1 MHLSVYLCIKRQN
14 NHRHTIYGVFN
25 QTYLTKF
32 YMKLAKKFKENGE
45 FSILQINIFSQ
56 VIHFKKN
63 SPTLRKNYVKREEDE
78 VINDRF

>member
-1 MHLSVYLCIKRQN
+1 
-14 NHRHTIYGVFN
+14 
-25 QTYLTKF
+25 
-32 YMKLAKKFKENGE
+32 MKLGKKFKENGE

-78 VINDRF
+78 VINDHF